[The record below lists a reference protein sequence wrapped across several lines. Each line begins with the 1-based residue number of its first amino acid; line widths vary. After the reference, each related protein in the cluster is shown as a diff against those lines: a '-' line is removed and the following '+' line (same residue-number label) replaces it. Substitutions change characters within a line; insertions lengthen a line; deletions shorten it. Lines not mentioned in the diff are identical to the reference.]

1 MLAANAHAAARLVPE
16 PNSASKSRTQQVAAC
31 YGECCPKRGRCV
43 VYRGVE
49 LPGADRFVL
58 TCRTPEGAFPLFE
71 DVARPLPR
79 ALDADSEGGEI

>member
-1 MLAANAHAAARLVPE
+1 MPAANAHAAAQLVPE
-16 PNSASKSRTQQVAAC
+16 PTPASNQRARQVAAC

-49 LPGADRFVL
+49 LPGADWFVL

-71 DVARPLPR
+71 DVAQPLPR